1 MRWNYLPKNCEN
13 RIACDNTSSIPSA
26 VNLDLFVREE
36 TIHSEKIKHSK
47 YHSNKIVEDGYMF
60 DSKKEANHFKD
71 LQLLEKVGAIS
82 NLQKQVKYVLIPTQK
97 EKGKKTE
104 RACTYYADFVYEKDG
119 KTVVEDVKS
128 PATKTPVY
136 VIKRKLM
143 REKYGIEIQEV

>member
-13 RIACDNTSSIPSA
+13 RIICDNTSKDSSHI
-26 VNLDLFVREE
+26 NLDDFKNEE
-36 TIHSEKIKHSK
+36 KPKIKKSSK
-47 YHSNKIVEDGYMF
+47 YHSHKFCEDGYIF
-60 DSKKEANHFKD
+60 DSRKEANHFKD
-71 LQLLEKVGAIS
+71 LQVLEKVGAITD
-82 NLQKQVKYVLIPTQK
+82 LQRQVKYELIPTQK

-104 RACTYYADFVYEKDG
+104 RACVYYADFVYKKNG
-119 KTVVEDVKS
+119 KTIVEDVKS